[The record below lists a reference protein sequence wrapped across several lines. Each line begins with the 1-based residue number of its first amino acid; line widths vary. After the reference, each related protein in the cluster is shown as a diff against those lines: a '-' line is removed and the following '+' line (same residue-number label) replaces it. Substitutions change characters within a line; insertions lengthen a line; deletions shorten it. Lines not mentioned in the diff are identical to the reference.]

1 LKSSEGIH
9 IVGLDHVRALAVFL
23 VFTYHFLTTLAGK
36 GGTLP
41 GSFSFP
47 GNALLF
53 EGHTGVSLFMVLSGY
68 LFSRLTEGREI
79 DFTAFRYNRFIRLA
93 PLLGAVLA
101 IRLIEAS
108 THGYDAASAWFWAIL
123 VNGLVLPN
131 WPNGG
136 WSVATEMHFYL
147 LFPLLVMLLRRDW
160 KLLLLVVAGAAAFRA
175 WIYIA
180 WSPEDA
186 QYAAYWTIIG
196 RIDQFVLGMVA
207 ARCAACFQGRHRL
220 AAAIGLAWVLFWY
233 WFASVGGFYAPD
245 KQWLWI
251 GLPALEGAAYGAL
264 IAYYEKSF
272 RMPAHGVSG
281 AVGKIG
287 EWSYSFYLLHFFVV
301 AEMARGIDR
310 HVIALDHFYVA
321 LLFALP
327 CFLVMAGAAG
337 LSYRWFETP
346 FLRKRVRYLRGGE
359 AASGSA
365 PPRGGAA
372 TAVAAD

>member
-1 LKSSEGIH
+1 MKSSEGIH

-53 EGHTGVSLFMVLSGY
+53 EGHTGVALFMTLSGY

-93 PLLGAVLA
+93 PLLAAILA
-101 IRLIEAS
+101 IRFVEAS
-108 THGYDAASAWFWAIL
+108 TYGYEAAVAWSWAML
-123 VNGLVLPN
+123 GGLIFPS
-131 WPNGG
+131 WPNGA
-136 WSVATEMHFYL
+136 WSVVTEMHFYL
-147 LFPLLVMLLRRDW
+147 LFPLLVLLLRRDW
-160 KLLLLVVAGAAAFRA
+160 KLLALVVVAAAAFRT
-175 WIYIA
+175 WLYVA

-196 RIDQFVLGMVA
+196 RIDQFVLGMIA
-207 ARCAACFQGRHRL
+207 ARCASFFQGRHRL
-220 AAAIGLAWVLFWY
+220 AAAIGLAWVLAWY
-233 WFASVGGFYAPD
+233 GFASVGGFYAPD

-251 GLPALEGAAYGAL
+251 GLPTAEGAAYAAL

-272 RMPAHGVSG
+272 RMPARGVSG
-281 AVGKIG
+281 FVGKIG

-301 AEMARGIDR
+301 AEMARAIDR
-310 HVIALDHFYVA
+310 HVVALDNFYLA
-321 LLFALP
+321 FLFSLP

-346 FLRKRVRYLRGGE
+346 FLRKRVRYLSGGE
-359 AASGSA
+359 GTSGSA
-365 PPRGGAA
+365 RSRPAA
-372 TAVAAD
+372 TALAAD

>member
-9 IVGLDHVRALAVFL
+9 IVGLDHVRAVAVFL
-23 VFTYHFLTTLAGK
+23 VFTYHFLIALAGK

-53 EGHTGVSLFMVLSGY
+53 EGHTGVALFMVLSGY
-68 LFSRLTEGREI
+68 LFSRLTEGRDI

-93 PLLGAVLA
+93 PLLGAIFAIHLIQKSAQGHEAALA
-101 IRLIEAS
+101 WLWAMLKGLI
-108 THGYDAASAWFWAIL
+108 
-123 VNGLVLPN
+123 LPD

-136 WSVATEMHFYL
+136 WSVVTEMHFYV
-147 LFPLLVMLLRRDW
+147 LFPVLVLLLRRDW
-160 KLLLLVVAGAAAFRA
+160 KLLLLVVIGAAALRT

-186 QYAAYWTIIG
+186 QYVAYWTIIG
-196 RIDQFVLGMVA
+196 RIDQFILGMVA
-207 ARCAACFQGRHRL
+207 ARCASFFQGRHRL
-220 AAAIGLAWVLFWY
+220 AIAIAVAWVLFWY
-233 WFASVGGFYAPD
+233 WFASVGGYYAPD

-251 GLPALEGAAYGAL
+251 GLPSLEGAAYAAL

-272 RMPAHGVSG
+272 RMPAAGLSG
-281 AVGKIG
+281 FVGKIG

-301 AEMARGIDR
+301 AAMARGIDR
-310 HVIALDHFYVA
+310 HLLALDNFYLA
-321 LLFALP
+321 LLFSLP
-327 CFLVMAGAAG
+327 CFLVTAAAAG

-359 AASGSA
+359 TEPRSASSASGVSA
-365 PPRGGAA
+365 AL
-372 TAVAAD
+372 AAD

>member
-1 LKSSEGIH
+1 M
-9 IVGLDHVRALAVFL
+9 FL
-23 VFTYHFLTTLAGK
+23 VFTYHFLTALAGK
-36 GGTLP
+36 GATLA

-53 EGHTGVSLFMVLSGY
+53 EGHTGVALFMVLSGY

-101 IRLIEAS
+101 FRFLEAS
-108 THGYDAASAWFWAIL
+108 TLGFDAAYAWLWAIGL
-123 VNGLVLPN
+123 NGLILPN

-147 LFPLLVMLLRRDW
+147 LFPILVLLLRRDV
-160 KLLLLVVAGAAAFRA
+160 KLLLLVVAAAAALRA
-175 WIYIA
+175 WIYVA

-207 ARCAACFQGRHRL
+207 ARCAAFFQGRHRL
-220 AAAIGLAWVLFWY
+220 AAAIGLGWILFWY
-233 WFASVGGFYAPD
+233 GFASVGGFYAPD

-251 GLPALEGAAYGAL
+251 GLPSLEGGAYAAL

-272 RMPAHGVSG
+272 RMPARGVSG
-281 AVGKIG
+281 FIGKIG

-301 AEMARGIDR
+301 AEMARAIDR
-310 HVIALDHFYVA
+310 HLIALDNFYVA
-321 LLFALP
+321 ILFSLP

-359 AASGSA
+359 VASASAQPPARPAA
-365 PPRGGAA
+365 
-372 TAVAAD
+372 AVAAD

>member
-1 LKSSEGIH
+1 LKSTEGIH

-53 EGHTGVSLFMVLSGY
+53 EGHTGVGLFMVLSGY

-93 PLLGAVLA
+93 PLLLAVLA
-101 IRLIEAS
+101 IRFVEAC
-108 THGYDAASAWFWAIL
+108 TYGYEAAYGWFWAIF
-123 VNGLVLPN
+123 VNGLILPN

-147 LFPLLVMLLRRDW
+147 LFPVLVVLLRRDW
-160 KLLLLVVAGAAAFRA
+160 KLLLLVLAGAAALRA
-175 WIYIA
+175 WIYLA

-207 ARCAACFQGRHRL
+207 ARCASFFQGRHRL

-233 WFASVGGFYAPD
+233 GFASAGGFYAPD

-251 GLPALEGAAYGAL
+251 VLPSLEGAAYASL

-272 RMPAHGVSG
+272 RMPAAGVSG
-281 AVGKIG
+281 FIGKIG

-310 HVIALDHFYVA
+310 HVVALDNFYLA

-327 CFLVMAGAAG
+327 CFLVVAGAAG

-346 FLRKRVRYLRGGE
+346 FLRKRVRYLRDGE
-359 AASGSA
+359 GVSGPAQTS
-365 PPRGGAA
+365 PRAA
-372 TAVAAD
+372 TALAAD

>member
-1 LKSSEGIH
+1 MKSSEGIH

-23 VFTYHFLTTLAGK
+23 VFTYHFLIALAGK

-53 EGHTGVSLFMVLSGY
+53 EGHTGVALFMTLSGY

-93 PLLGAVLA
+93 PLLGAILA
-101 IRLIEAS
+101 IRFVEAS
-108 THGYDAASAWFWAIL
+108 LQGHEAAFAWSGAML
-123 VNGLVLPN
+123 AGLIFPN
-131 WPNGG
+131 WPNGA
-136 WSVATEMHFYL
+136 WSVVTEMHFYL
-147 LFPLLVMLLRRDW
+147 LFPLLVVLLRHDW

-175 WIYIA
+175 WIYVA

-207 ARCAACFQGRHRL
+207 ARCAAFFQGRHRL
-220 AAAIGLAWVLFWY
+220 AAAIALAWVLFWY
-233 WFASVGGFYAPD
+233 GFASVGGFYAPD

-251 GLPALEGAAYGAL
+251 GLPSVEGAAYAAL

-272 RMPAHGVSG
+272 RMPADGFSG
-281 AVGKIG
+281 FVGKIG

-310 HVIALDHFYVA
+310 HVLALDNFYVA
-321 LLFALP
+321 LLFSLP
-327 CFLVMAGAAG
+327 CFLVMVAAAG

-346 FLRKRVRYLRGGE
+346 FLRKRVRYLRGE

-365 PPRGGAA
+365 QPKPAA
-372 TAVAAD
+372 ARAAASD

>member
-1 LKSSEGIH
+1 MRSSEGIH

-53 EGHTGVSLFMVLSGY
+53 EGHTGVALFMVLSGY

-93 PLLGAVLA
+93 PLLGAILA
-101 IRLIEAS
+101 FHLIM
-108 THGYDAASAWFWAIL
+108 ASAQGYEAAIAWSWAMLKGLIL
-123 VNGLVLPN
+123 PD

-136 WSVATEMHFYL
+136 WSVVTEMHFYL
-147 LFPLLVMLLRRDW
+147 LFPVLVVLLRHDW
-160 KLLLLVVAGAAAFRA
+160 KLLLLVLVAAAALRA
-175 WIYIA
+175 WIYVA

-186 QYAAYWTIIG
+186 QYVAYWTIIG
-196 RIDQFVLGMVA
+196 RIDQFVLGMIA
-207 ARCAACFQGRHRL
+207 ARCAAFFQGRHRL
-220 AAAIGLAWVLFWY
+220 AAAIALAWVLAWY

-251 GLPALEGAAYGAL
+251 GLPTAEGAAYAAL

-272 RMPAHGVSG
+272 RMTADGFSG
-281 AVGKIG
+281 FVGKIG

-301 AEMARGIDR
+301 AGMARGIDR
-310 HVIALDHFYVA
+310 HVIALDNFYLA

-346 FLRKRVRYLRGGE
+346 FLRKRVRYLRGEE

-365 PPRGGAA
+365 QPRPAA
-372 TAVAAD
+372 ALAGE

>member
-1 LKSSEGIH
+1 MKSSEGIH

-53 EGHTGVSLFMVLSGY
+53 EGHTGVALFMVLSGY

-93 PLLGAVLA
+93 PLLGAVLLL
-101 IRLIEAS
+101 RLVEAS
-108 THGYDAASAWFWAIL
+108 THGYEAASGWFWTIL
-123 VNGLVLPN
+123 ASGLILPN

-147 LFPLLVMLLRRDW
+147 LFPILVLLLRNDW
-160 KLLLLVVAGAAAFRA
+160 KLLLLVVVGAAALRS
-175 WIYIA
+175 WIYLA

-207 ARCAACFQGRHRL
+207 ARCASFFQGRHRL
-220 AAAIGLAWVLFWY
+220 AAAIGVGWILFWY

-251 GLPALEGAAYGAL
+251 GLPTAEGAAYAAL

-272 RMPAHGVSG
+272 RMPAKGVSG
-281 AVGKIG
+281 FIGKIG

-310 HVIALDHFYVA
+310 HVIALDNFYLA
-321 LLFALP
+321 ILFSLP

-359 AASGSA
+359 GA
-365 PPRGGAA
+365 PGPAQPAPGAA
-372 TAVAAD
+372 TALAAD